1 MLGVQIKHL
10 KTKGK
15 YTIEELYE
23 TIRGKQFSA
32 GEPTLTKHGFYTLIA
47 FPPLDRQNQVQILSL
62 KMKGPSQK
70 FQIQKAE
77 AAGID
82 NMLGNMAINS
92 MTGGLFRWKQIA
104 GSTARQCEELVKLT
118 LAELEAL
125 DL

>member
-10 KTKGK
+10 KTKNK

-23 TIRGKQFSA
+23 AIKDKQFSA
-32 GEPTLTKHGFYTLIA
+32 GVPTLTKHGFTQLIA
-47 FPPLDRQNQVQILSL
+47 FPPLDRQNQVQIVSF
-62 KMKGPSQK
+62 KMKGQAQT

-82 NMLGNMAINS
+82 NMLGNMAINNL
-92 MTGGLFRWKQIA
+92 TGGLFRWKQIA
-104 GSTARQCEELVKLT
+104 GNTAKQCEELVKLT
-118 LAELEAL
+118 LKELEAL